1 MSLVRNTTGSP
12 RTLLGEGI
20 RVDIPAEGVSDPIDA
35 KALSVLKRNKHV
47 QKLFEIGH
55 LEDVNE
61 PKPKG
66 KSKGK
71 QKDVGI

>member
-12 RTLLGEGI
+12 RTLLGESI
-20 RVDIPAEGVSDPIDA
+20 RVDIPAEGAVSIDA
-35 KALSVLKRNKHV
+35 KILGVLKQNKHV
-47 QKLFEIGH
+47 RALFEIGY
-55 LEDVNE
+55 LEDVSE
-61 PKPKG
+61 SKPKG